1 MGKKTF
7 LQGNIYIFILFLEN
21 EDKITL
27 ENVNKI
33 SEFVKT
39 CPIYKG
45 LEYYCIISQIQFVIF
60 VKTLN
65 LVSIIESIS

>member
-1 MGKKTF
+1 MGNKTF

-45 LEYYCIISQIQFVIF
+45 LEHSLIISLSVAII
-60 VKTLN
+60 L
-65 LVSIIESIS
+65 LSCVSRIK